1 MRLILLHSYIKTLN
15 PEFIHSHLFTKNSV
29 ILTEA
34 KQLGMAEREETEKK
48 KEGES
53 FSIWDLPDV
62 PQKLPPHIE
71 FQRTRVQCNLDA
83 PIHVIIL
90 LRPFRFFFFGT
101 FQGSSFVCFH
111 VHFLLTYLRAS
122 SCF

>member
-1 MRLILLHSYIKTLN
+1 
-15 PEFIHSHLFTKNSV
+15 
-29 ILTEA
+29 
-34 KQLGMAEREETEKK
+34 MAEREETEKK

-90 LRPFRFFFFGT
+90 LRPFRFFFFWELSKV
-101 FQGSSFVCFH
+101 QVLYVSMCIS
-111 VHFLLTYLRAS
+111 Y
-122 SCF
+122 

>member
-1 MRLILLHSYIKTLN
+1 
-15 PEFIHSHLFTKNSV
+15 
-29 ILTEA
+29 
-34 KQLGMAEREETEKK
+34 MAEREETEKK

-83 PIHVIIL
+83 PIHVIL
-90 LRPFRFFFFGT
+90 LPPFRFFFF
-101 FQGSSFVCFH
+101 FELFKVQVLYVSMCIS
-111 VHFLLTYLRAS
+111 Y
-122 SCF
+122 

>member
-1 MRLILLHSYIKTLN
+1 
-15 PEFIHSHLFTKNSV
+15 
-29 ILTEA
+29 
-34 KQLGMAEREETEKK
+34 MAEREETEKK

-83 PIHVIIL
+83 PIHVIL
-90 LRPFRFFFFGT
+90 LHPFRFFFF
-101 FQGSSFVCFH
+101 FELFKVQVLYVSMCIS
-111 VHFLLTYLRAS
+111 Y
-122 SCF
+122 

>member
-1 MRLILLHSYIKTLN
+1 
-15 PEFIHSHLFTKNSV
+15 
-29 ILTEA
+29 
-34 KQLGMAEREETEKK
+34 MAEREETEKK

-90 LRPFRFFFFGT
+90 LRPFRFFFFLKLSKV
-101 FQGSSFVCFH
+101 QALYVSMCIS
-111 VHFLLTYLRAS
+111 Y
-122 SCF
+122 